1 VHKILRKEELTP
13 ETTLFEVNAP
23 QVARKCEPGN
33 FIMLRID
40 ERGERIPLTIA
51 DFNRDA
57 GTVTIIFQKVGKSTY
72 QLSKLNAGD
81 FIRDF
86 VGPLGKHLEVGKV
99 GKIVAIGGGLGIA
112 PIFLKIRFLVEAGNE
127 VTAIIGARSKNLLIL
142 EKEISGLAKK
152 YYVTTDDGTYGL
164 HGFTTDQFKI
174 LLDQGLR
181 PDLVLAV
188 GPIPMMKAVS
198 NITRERGLRTLVSL
212 DTIMVDGTGMC
223 GSCRITVGGKN
234 LFACVDGPVFDG
246 LQVDYDEYS
255 ARQGR
260 YKAEEKRA
268 LEAYNCKCQAR
279 AK

>member
-1 VHKILRKEELTP
+1 MYKILRKEELTP
-13 ETTLFEVNAP
+13 ETTLFEVNVP
-23 QVARKCEPGN
+23 HVARKCKPGN

-40 ERGERIPLTIA
+40 EKGERIPLTIA
-51 DFNRDA
+51 DFNREA
-57 GTVTIIFQKVGKSTY
+57 GTVTIIFQKAGKSTY

-81 FIRDF
+81 SILDF

-99 GKIVAIGGGLGIA
+99 GNIVAIGGGLGIA

-142 EKEISGLAKK
+142 EKEISGLVKK

-174 LLDQGLR
+174 LLDEGLR

-188 GPIPMMKAVS
+188 GPIPMMKAVC
-198 NITRERGLRTLVSL
+198 NITRGRGLRTLVSL

-268 LEAYNCKCQAR
+268 LEVYNCKCQAR

>member
-1 VHKILRKEELTP
+1 VFEILRKEQLTP
-13 ETTLFEVNAP
+13 ETTVFEVYAP

-40 ERGERIPLTIA
+40 ERGERIPLTVA
-51 DFNRDA
+51 DFNPDT
-57 GTVTIIFQKVGKSTY
+57 GTVTIIFQKVGKSTH
-72 QLSKLNAGD
+72 QLAKLDRGD
-81 FIRDF
+81 LILDF
-86 VGPLGKHLEVGKV
+86 VGPLGKHMEIGRVGTV
-99 GKIVAIGGGLGIA
+99 VAIGGGLGIA

-142 EKEISGLAKK
+142 EKEISGLVKN

-164 HGFTTDQFKI
+164 HGFVTDQFKA
-174 LLDQGLR
+174 LLDQGLK

-198 NITRERGLRTLVSL
+198 KISGERNLRTLVSL

-223 GSCRITVGGKN
+223 GSCRITVGGKS

-255 ARQGR
+255 ARQQR
-260 YKAEEKRA
+260 YRAEEKRA
-268 LEAYNCKCQAR
+268 LEEYICRCRGKD
-279 AK
+279 K